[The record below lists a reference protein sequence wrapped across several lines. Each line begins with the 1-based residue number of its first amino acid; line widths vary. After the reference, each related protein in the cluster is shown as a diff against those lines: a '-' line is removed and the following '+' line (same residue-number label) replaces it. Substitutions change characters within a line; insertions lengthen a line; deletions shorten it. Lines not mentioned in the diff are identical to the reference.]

1 MLATAKG
8 SPDMP
13 SANVPSEKFTVRH
26 HAQKEFRDILNIVAH
41 GFEGTAQKNRPRLD
55 PFVHYFPTKLGPILD
70 VGCGIGLMIELLT
83 AAGTDAM
90 GIDRDP
96 RHVATAQ
103 SHGHRVV
110 RAHAHKYLARRPNEY
125 GGIFLRHVLEHFD
138 GVEGLRLLYLCRKAL
153 RPGAVLVVITPNFD
167 VASVRR
173 NMFWLDITHQRPYPL
188 PLLLH
193 VFTTLGFE
201 IVESGCRE
209 GEEERDLF
217 IVGRA

>member
-1 MLATAKG
+1 
-8 SPDMP
+8 MP
-13 SANVPSEKFTVRH
+13 SANDYYEESAAPH
-26 HAQKEFRDILNIVAH
+26 YGQKEFLDILNIVAH
-41 GFEGTAQKNRPRLD
+41 GFEGTAQKNRPRLE
-55 PFVHYFPTKLGPILD
+55 PFVHYFPAKLGPILD
-70 VGCGIGLMIELLT
+70 VGCGIGLMVELLT

-90 GIDRDP
+90 GIDHDP

-103 SHGHRVV
+103 CHGLRVV
-110 RAHAHKYLARRPNEY
+110 RAHAHKYLARRHNKF

-153 RPGAVLVVITPNFD
+153 RPGAVLVVITPNFN
-167 VASVRR
+167 VAPVRR

-193 VFTTLGFE
+193 IFTTLGFE
-201 IVESGCRE
+201 IVDSGCRE